1 MNHLQLGPTA
11 RRIVRVAARF
21 INPLSLLIAGR
32 RWMPVLGVFMH
43 RGRKTGRLYK
53 TPLGMRPLGDGFV
66 MPLTFSEDA
75 GWYRNTRSSGSAVV
89 RYLGREYTL
98 VDPQVV
104 DYTIA
109 APGFPRYELLQF
121 RLLGINE
128 YLRMRRAP
136 TGWSPSTTSAPEH
149 ARA

>member
-1 MNHLQLGPTA
+1 
-11 RRIVRVAARF
+11 
-21 INPLSLLIAGR
+21 
-32 RWMPVLGVFMH
+32 MPVLGVFMH

-75 GWYRNTRSSGSAVV
+75 AWYRNTRASGSAVV
-89 RYLGREYTL
+89 RYLGREYAL
-98 VDPQVV
+98 VDPQVI
-104 DYTIA
+104 DYTTA

-121 RLLGINE
+121 RLVGINE

-136 TGWSPSTTSAPEH
+136 AGWSSSTTSAPVQ